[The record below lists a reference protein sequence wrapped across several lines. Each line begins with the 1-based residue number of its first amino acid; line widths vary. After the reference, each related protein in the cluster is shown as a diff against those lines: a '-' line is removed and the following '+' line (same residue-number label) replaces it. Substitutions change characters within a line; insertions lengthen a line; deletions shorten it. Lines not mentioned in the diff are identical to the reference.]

1 MLLKLTMKTSKT
13 EKRKTKQN
21 KKENHK
27 TNHKKTPSLWLLLGG
42 HLSIMFNPVSIFKN
56 RQKTEA
62 ACTHTEARL
71 NISCNF
77 Q

>member
-1 MLLKLTMKTSKT
+1 MKTSKT
-13 EKRKTKQN
+13 EKQN

-27 TNHKKTPSLWLLLGG
+27 TNHTKTLSLWLLLGS

-62 ACTHTEARL
+62 ACTHTKARL